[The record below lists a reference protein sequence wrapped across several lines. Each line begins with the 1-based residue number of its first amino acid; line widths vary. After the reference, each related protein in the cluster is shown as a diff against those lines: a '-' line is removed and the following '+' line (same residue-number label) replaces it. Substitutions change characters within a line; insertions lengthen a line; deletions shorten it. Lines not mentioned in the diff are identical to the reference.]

1 MGNHAAYASAIA
13 LLVLLPVGCGGGG
26 PANTL
31 PERRLTGEA
40 ALEEGEDGPPRMTIT
55 GLELPGLPA
64 TVDADDPQLE
74 PLTRAIR
81 ALLDRLAPIPD
92 DALTLDGMGTFVE
105 TRLTP
110 WLTDSGQSVVAIW
123 QAMQAVSSSEV
134 STHVVARGVT
144 GSALLE
150 LARRIANLPL
160 PAAVRADAN
169 ARLAM
174 REAFVRTAN
183 PILERATQALG
194 GCASI
199 AVGAADPTV
208 DDWRTFCDAQLDAAR
223 ELPRPRQEP
232 TPAAPTPAAPASD
245 APTSDASTPAATP

>member
-1 MGNHAAYASAIA
+1 MGSRAAYASVIA
-13 LLVLLPVGCGGGG
+13 LLALLPVGCGGGG
-26 PANTL
+26 QANTL

-55 GLELPGLPA
+55 GLELPELPT

-74 PLTRAIR
+74 PLTRSIR
-81 ALLDRLAPIPD
+81 TLLDRPAPVPD
-92 DALTLDGMGTFVE
+92 DALSLEAMGTFVE

-208 DDWRTFCDAQLDAAR
+208 EDWRTFCDAQLDAAR

-232 TPAAPTPAAPASD
+232 TPSAPT
-245 APTSDASTPAATP
+245 AATTN